1 VPYEQWELKELAR
14 QRRERALEGGE
25 DFRTRRIES
34 RKQYKR
40 RHKYNG
46 KLGDIR

>member
-1 VPYEQWELKELAR
+1 MYEQWELKELAR
-14 QRRERALEGGE
+14 QRRERSLEEGL
-25 DFRTRRIES
+25 DLRTRRIGS

>member
-1 VPYEQWELKELAR
+1 MYEQWELKELAR
-14 QRRERALEGGE
+14 QRRERMLEEGL
-25 DFRTRRIES
+25 DLRTRSIRS
-34 RKQYKR
+34 KKQYKR